1 MAHAAYDLP
10 PIAAPKQVL
19 NFLEQFSPLP
29 CSERWL
35 KYTRTGRCDGPPF
48 TKISRNRV
56 VYRREDVLSWV
67 RDRVGT
73 DPWKYDG
80 IEV

>member
-1 MAHAAYDLP
+1 MTTRAYELP
-10 PIAAPKQVL
+10 PYAAPKQVL
-19 NFLEQFSPLP
+19 TFLKQYSPLP

-35 KYTRTGRCDGPPF
+35 RYAREGRCDGPPHK
-48 TKISRNRV
+48 KISRNRV
-56 VYRREDVLSWV
+56 VYERDGVLSWV
-67 RDRVGT
+67 RERIGS